1 MAKKNY
7 KALLNNITTLIFD
20 IDGVLTDSS
29 LLVTSDGELLRKMHT
44 RDGYALRA
52 AVESGL
58 TVCIISGGK
67 NEGVRKRLEG
77 LGIKEVIL
85 GAHDKVK
92 HYKEFIKKY
101 SLTTDEIVYMGDDI
115 PDVPVMKLVGLP
127 CCPQDAAPEVKAISE
142 YISHVN
148 GGFGAA
154 RDIIEQ
160 VMKVRGLWMRDF
172 DAQND

>member
-7 KALLNNITTLIFD
+7 KALLNTITTLIFD

-29 LLVTSDGELLRKMHT
+29 LLVQTNGDLLRKMHT

-52 AVESGL
+52 AVEAGL
-58 TVCIISGGK
+58 NIFIISGGK
-67 NEGVRKRLEG
+67 NEGVRQRLKG

-85 GAHDKVK
+85 GAHDKVQ
-92 HYKEFIKKY
+92 HFNRLLDTYD
-101 SLTTDEIVYMGDDI
+101 LNPNQVLYMGDDL
-115 PDVPVMKLVGLP
+115 PDFPVMKLVGLP
-127 CCPQDAAPEVKAISE
+127 CCPQDAAPEIKAISD

-148 GGFGAA
+148 GGCGAV
-154 RDIIEQ
+154 RDVIEQ
-160 VMKVRGLWMRDF
+160 VMKVKGLWMSDF

>member
-1 MAKKNY
+1 MKYYIIAGEASGDLHAANLM
-7 KALLNNITTLIFD
+7 KALKKTDANAEFRFWGGDLMQNVGGTL
-20 IDGVLTDSS
+20 
-29 LLVTSDGELLRKMHT
+29 
-44 RDGYALRA
+44 
-52 AVESGL
+52 
-58 TVCIISGGK
+58 
-67 NEGVRKRLEG
+67 
-77 LGIKEVIL
+77 
-85 GAHDKVK
+85 VK

-148 GGFGAA
+148 GGCGAA

>member
-1 MAKKNY
+1 MDSKSY
-7 KALLNNITTLIFD
+7 KEYLKDIKAFIFD
-20 IDGVLTDSS
+20 VDGVLTDSS
-29 LLVTSDGELLRKMHT
+29 VLVTSEGEMLRKMST
-44 RDGYALRA
+44 RDGFALKT
-52 AVESGL
+52 AVDAGFL
-58 TVCIISGGK
+58 VCIISGGK
-67 NEGVRKRLEG
+67 NEGVRKRPEG

-148 GGFGAA
+148 GGCGAA

-172 DAQND
+172 DAQNK